1 MAFYSGIKLR
11 RIENMDDRDVI
22 DSVIVRRLLAAAVL
36 LTIIFILLWP
46 TMDITPAEYISQM
59 PGVFIMNIIIYAL
72 MIYPLTIFYRKM
84 KKN

>member
-1 MAFYSGIKLR
+1 MGDK
-11 RIENMDDRDVI
+11 DVI
-22 DSVIVRRLLAAAVL
+22 DTVMLRRLLAAAVL

-46 TMDITPAEYISQM
+46 RMDITSTEYISQM

-72 MIYPLTIFYRKM
+72 MIYPLTLFYRKM

>member
-1 MAFYSGIKLR
+1 M
-11 RIENMDDRDVI
+11 EDRGVI

-46 TMDITPAEYISQM
+46 TMDITPAGYMFQM

-72 MIYPLTIFYRKM
+72 MIYPLTLFYRKM

>member
-1 MAFYSGIKLR
+1 
-11 RIENMDDRDVI
+11 MDDKDVI
-22 DSVIVRRLLAAAVL
+22 DTVMVRRLLAAAVL

-46 TMDITPAEYISQM
+46 RMDITSTEYISQM

-72 MIYPLTIFYRKM
+72 MIYPLTLFYRKM

>member
-11 RIENMDDRDVI
+11 RIENMEDKDVI
-22 DSVIVRRLLAAAVL
+22 DPVIVRRLLAAAVL

-46 TMDITPAEYISQM
+46 TMDITPAEYIFQM
-59 PGVFIMNIIIYAL
+59 PGFFIMNIIIYAL
-72 MIYPLTIFYRKM
+72 MIYPLTLFYRKM

>member
-1 MAFYSGIKLR
+1 
-11 RIENMDDRDVI
+11 MDDKDVI
-22 DSVIVRRLLAAAVL
+22 DTVMVRRLLAAAVL

-46 TMDITPAEYISQM
+46 TMDVTPAEHISQM

-72 MIYPLTIFYRKM
+72 MIYPLTLFYRKM